1 MKKTFH
7 YYDIYLRGKL
17 YTEKVES
24 LALAEA
30 EVVKYIDEVLNND
43 DFEIIKSDKTF
54 ESEYDYDK
62 RSSNAIKHVF
72 VIEYTQEF
80 VDIDAEETLILALL
94 ENDDSAIQYL
104 RKYVKDIRL
113 VNE

>member
-30 EVVKYIDEVLNND
+30 EVVKYIDEGD
-43 DFEIIKSDKTF
+43 
-54 ESEYDYDK
+54 
-62 RSSNAIKHVF
+62 
-72 VIEYTQEF
+72 
-80 VDIDAEETLILALL
+80 
-94 ENDDSAIQYL
+94 
-104 RKYVKDIRL
+104 
-113 VNE
+113 